1 MINSYQW
8 QNFGFAFIFLL
19 NIIMKNLLNNQNLNL
34 GSLDN
39 PIQTNIEN
47 HQTNLYLRHRCYE
60 FSSWGKIVYD
70 PARGGAQEP
79 WSAVIEVEQDLIDYY
94 RYLFLCHYRVSLIKP
109 SWKAH
114 ISLIRGIE
122 EYTPLV
128 EQFWKEMDGQM
139 VEFHYTH
146 EVFWNTQHV
155 WVNTYCEEFFRLR
168 EKMGL
173 DYTHVDNQ
181 AWGHITIGKFRKS
194 GQMPAFM
201 NYYEFEPV

>member
-1 MINSYQW
+1 MAKLRFCLY
-8 QNFGFAFIFLL
+8 FLL
-19 NIIMKNLLNNQNLNL
+19 TLIMKNLLNNF
-34 GSLDN
+34 
-39 PIQTNIEN
+39 IIEN
-47 HQTNLYLRHRCYE
+47 ENNPVSNCNTTDNSIGHHQTNLYLRHRCYE

-79 WSAVIEVEQDLIDYY
+79 WRAVIEVDQDLIDYY

-114 ISLIRGIE
+114 ISLIRGVE

-128 EQFWKEMDGQM
+128 EKFWKKMDGQI

-146 EVFWNTQHV
+146 EMFWNNQHV
-155 WVNTYCEEFFRLR
+155 WINSYCEEFFQLR

-194 GQMPAFM
+194 GQMPPFM
-201 NYYEFEPV
+201 NYYEFEPI